1 MPNSIITEDKKP
13 QHDLF
18 AIAALTPAQTKYL
31 PIVVAIALFMQILDS
46 TVLNTALPAMA
57 HDLNQ
62 PALSM
67 QWTVISYALTLAIF
81 TPISGFIADKYG
93 TKTTFMVAIG
103 VFTAGS
109 MMCAVSPTLN
119 SLIFSRVV
127 QGLGG
132 AMLMPVGK
140 LTLIKSYPRERMLS
154 VMNYAVMPAMIAP
167 VIGPLV
173 GGYLVELASW
183 HWIFLINI
191 PMGALGMW
199 AGWKLMPN
207 YLQRNP
213 SMDLLGFCCLVARWQ
228 ALPLR
233 SSLPIIFMPIIW
245 LQRFFP

>member
-140 LTLIKSYPRERMLS
+140 LTLIKSYPS
-154 VMNYAVMPAMIAP
+154 V
-167 VIGPLV
+167 
-173 GGYLVELASW
+173 W
-183 HWIFLINI
+183 
-191 PMGALGMW
+191 LG
-199 AGWKLMPN
+199 KL
-207 YLQRNP
+207 Y
-213 SMDLLGFCCLVARWQ
+213 
-228 ALPLR
+228 
-233 SSLPIIFMPIIW
+233 
-245 LQRFFP
+245 